1 MSEKITVEKVITLLN
16 ENIEALKEIKLSGND
31 SLIASGLIESF
42 DLINLLSVLET
53 TLGITFDLDM
63 LNIENFET
71 PALIAD
77 MLNNMKI
84 KV

>member
-1 MSEKITVEKVITLLN
+1 MDLKITAKKICSLLT
-16 ENIEALKEIKLSGND
+16 ENIEALKDINLSEND

-42 DLINLLSVLET
+42 DLINLMNVLET
-53 TLGITFDLDM
+53 SLGISFNLDM

-71 PALIAD
+71 PESIAS
-77 MLNNMKI
+77 MLNNMKM